1 VSQPFASSNGSALQ
15 AQTRRSTRIEK
26 SIPLIILGQNRQ
38 GEPFMER
45 TVSVSLNKHGCRY
58 SSRHDYGVGTW
69 VTLQVV
75 GLINSDEKP
84 VRALVRSVHPAASSR
99 ELQQVGV
106 ELETPSNI
114 WGVVQP
120 PKDWLKEGE
129 ANSTIGPL
137 AMPVRLPEEPTNM
150 QEKASE
156 VPPKPEPKKAEVA
169 NFPSPSP
176 SASRN
181 LGNKK
186 KPEGSVPQRVVV
198 TPEGLLSAIQG
209 KLQQEAQ
216 KAVHAAV
223 GKEISQAVQEAL
235 QSIESARQSSVQRIE
250 ESVSKNIESA
260 ATASKEEASAEIAT
274 QWKAELETYRG
285 RTEEVT
291 QRLEQQ
297 AAELRRELATA
308 QQYVEKLTR
317 EIQPQIPG
325 RLAEAVTHASKEFDS
340 AAAVIMD
347 RRYERLRESVQVA
360 TQEALLKL
368 NARSAELQAQV
379 QSTMNSSLEE
389 FRRETELHANLTLAE
404 TKDRATSA
412 LSSLDAENSA
422 ACEARRQALETD
434 LARFAERATDQFHKG
449 MNAFLHSCLVAA
461 VSAIDEHSANTV
473 IGLMKESAKAIE
485 ESSSASQTAEESTT
499 LPDTGGNN
507 SQVH

>member
-1 VSQPFASSNGSALQ
+1 
-15 AQTRRSTRIEK
+15 
-26 SIPLIILGQNRQ
+26 
-38 GEPFMER
+38 MER

-58 SSRHDYGVGTW
+58 SSRHDYGVGTS

-75 GLINSDEKP
+75 GLINSDQKP
-84 VRALVRSVHPAASSR
+84 VRAVVRSIHPAASSR

-106 ELETPSNI
+106 ELETPTNI
-114 WGVVQP
+114 WGIAQP

-129 ANSTIGPL
+129 TNSSAGPL
-137 AMPVRLPEEPTNM
+137 AMPIRLPEESATTDNESRQIPI
-150 QEKASE
+150 KSE
-156 VPPKPEPKKAEVA
+156 VKKAEVA
-169 NFPSPSP
+169 SFPSPSP
-176 SASRN
+176 SVSRN
-181 LGNKK
+181 PSKK
-186 KPEGSVPQRVVV
+186 KPEASVPQRVVV
-198 TPEGLLSAIQG
+198 TPEGLLSAIHG
-209 KLQQEAQ
+209 KLQQEAE
-216 KAVHAAV
+216 KAVHAAA
-223 GKEISQAVQEAL
+223 GREIGQALREAL
-235 QSIESARQSSVQRIE
+235 RSIESARQSSVQHIE
-250 ESVSKNIESA
+250 ESVAKHVEDSKTGFREESN
-260 ATASKEEASAEIAT
+260 TEIIA
-274 QWKAELETYRG
+274 QWKSELETHR
-285 RTEEVT
+285 RHAEEVA

-297 AAELRRELATA
+297 AAELRRELAAA

-325 RLAEAVTHASKEFDS
+325 RLTEAVAQASKEFDS

-379 QSTMNSSLEE
+379 QTTMNSSLEE
-389 FRRETELHANLTLAE
+389 FRRETELHANLTLGD
-404 TKDRATSA
+404 TKDRASSA
-412 LSSLDAENSA
+412 LSSLDAEHRA

-485 ESSSASQTAEESTT
+485 ENSSASRTGEESTT
-499 LPDTGGNN
+499 TPDVTNN

>member
-1 VSQPFASSNGSALQ
+1 VSQRFASSNGSALP

-75 GLINSDEKP
+75 GLINSEEKP

-106 ELETPSNI
+106 ELESPSNI
-114 WGVVQP
+114 WGIVQP
-120 PKDWLKEGE
+120 PKDWSKEAE
-129 ANSTIGPL
+129 ANATIGPL
-137 AMPVRLPEEPTNM
+137 AMPVRLPEEPVNI
-150 QEKASE
+150 QEKLSE
-156 VPPKPEPKKAEVA
+156 VPIKSEPKKAEVT

-181 LGNKK
+181 PSKK

-209 KLQQEAQ
+209 KLQQQAE

-223 GKEISQAVQEAL
+223 GKEISQAMQEAL
-235 QSIESARQSSVQRIE
+235 RSIESARQSSVQRIE
-250 ESVSKNIESA
+250 ESVPKGIEA
-260 ATASKEEASAEIAT
+260 GTAASKEESSAETAT
-274 QWKAELETYRG
+274 QWKAELEIYRG
-285 RTEEVT
+285 RTEEMA

-297 AAELRRELATA
+297 AAELRREVAAA

-325 RLAEAVTHASKEFDS
+325 RLSEAVTHASKEFDS

-368 NARSAELQAQV
+368 NARSAELQAQA
-379 QSTMNSSLEE
+379 QTTMNSNLEE

-412 LSSLDAENSA
+412 LSSLDAENRA

-434 LARFAERATDQFHKG
+434 LERFAERATDQFHKG

-485 ESSSASQTAEESTT
+485 ENSSASRTAEEDTT
-499 LPDTGGNN
+499 PPDTGNN

>member
-1 VSQPFASSNGSALQ
+1 VSQPLAYSNGSALS
-15 AQTRRSTRIEK
+15 AQTRRSTRIER

-75 GLINSDEKP
+75 GLINSEEKP

-114 WGVVQP
+114 WGIVQP

-129 ANSTIGPL
+129 ANLTIGPL
-137 AMPVRLPEEPTNM
+137 AMPVRLPEPADTKED
-150 QEKASE
+150 SHE
-156 VPPKPEPKKAEVA
+156 VPTKSEPKKAEVA
-169 NFPSPSP
+169 SFPSPSP

-181 LGNKK
+181 TSKK
-186 KPEGSVPQRVVV
+186 KPEASVPQRVVV
-198 TPEGLLSAIQG
+198 TSEGLLSAIQG
-209 KLQQEAQ
+209 KLQKEAE
-216 KAVHAAV
+216 KAVHAAA
-223 GKEISQAVQEAL
+223 GKEISQALQDAL
-235 QSIESARQSSVQRIE
+235 RSIESARQSSVQHIE
-250 ESVSKNIESA
+250 ESVPKGIDASK
-260 ATASKEEASAEIAT
+260 TGSKEEPNPETNA

-285 RTEEVT
+285 RAEEVT

-297 AAELRRELATA
+297 AAELRRELAAA
-308 QQYVEKLTR
+308 QQYMEKLTR

-325 RLAEAVTHASKEFDS
+325 RLTEAVTHASKEFDS

-360 TQEALLKL
+360 TQEALLRL

-379 QSTMNSSLEE
+379 QTTMNASLEE

-404 TKDRATSA
+404 TKDRTTSA
-412 LSSLDAENSA
+412 LSSLDAENRA
-422 ACEARRQALETD
+422 ACEARRQELETE
-434 LARFAERATDQFHKG
+434 LARFAERATEQFHKG

-485 ESSSASQTAEESTT
+485 ESSSASQTGEESTT
-499 LPDTGGNN
+499 VPETGNN

>member
-1 VSQPFASSNGSALQ
+1 MSQPLANTNGSALS

-26 SIPLIILGQNRQ
+26 SIPLIVLGQNRQ

-75 GLINSDEKP
+75 GLINSEEKP

-106 ELETPSNI
+106 ELEMPSNI

-129 ANSTIGPL
+129 TNSLSPF
-137 AMPVRLPEEPTNM
+137 ARPDRLPEEPGITRN
-150 QEKASE
+150 ESRE
-156 VPPKPEPKKAEVA
+156 VPAKSEPKKAEVA
-169 NFPSPSP
+169 SFPSPSP
-176 SASRN
+176 SVSRN
-181 LGNKK
+181 PTKK
-186 KPEGSVPQRVVV
+186 KPEASVPQRVVV

-209 KLQQEAQ
+209 KLQQEAE
-216 KAVHAAV
+216 KAVHAAA
-223 GKEISQAVQEAL
+223 GKEVSQALQEAL
-235 QSIESARQSSVQRIE
+235 HSIESARQSSVQRIE
-250 ESVSKNIESA
+250 ESVPKGIE
-260 ATASKEEASAEIAT
+260 ASKPSSREESDPETIA
-274 QWKAELETYRG
+274 QWKAEMETYRG
-285 RTEEVT
+285 RAEEVA

-297 AAELRRELATA
+297 AAELRRELAAA
-308 QQYVEKLTR
+308 QQYMEKLTR

-325 RLAEAVTHASKEFDS
+325 RLSEAVTQASKEFDS

-368 NARSAELQAQV
+368 NARSAEVQAQV
-379 QSTMNSSLEE
+379 QTTMNSSLEE
-389 FRRETELHANLTLAE
+389 FRRETELHGNLTLAE

-412 LSSLDAENSA
+412 LSSLDAENRA

-485 ESSSASQTAEESTT
+485 ESSSASRTGEESTT
-499 LPDTGGNN
+499 TPDTGNN

>member
-120 PKDWLKEGE
+120 PKDWLREGE
-129 ANSTIGPL
+129 AISTIGPL
-137 AMPVRLPEEPTNM
+137 AMPVRLSEEPTKIE
-150 QEKASE
+150 EKASE
-156 VPPKPEPKKAEVA
+156 VPTKSEPKKAEVA
-169 NFPSPSP
+169 NFPSPSLN
-176 SASRN
+176 ASRN
-181 LGNKK
+181 LSKK

-209 KLQQEAQ
+209 KLQQEAA

-235 QSIESARQSSVQRIE
+235 RSIESARQSSVQRIE
-250 ESVSKNIESA
+250 ESIPKNTEAA

-297 AAELRRELATA
+297 ATELRRELATA

-325 RLAEAVTHASKEFDS
+325 RLTEAVTHASKEFDS

-412 LSSLDAENSA
+412 LSSLDAENHA
-422 ACEARRQALETD
+422 ACDARRQALETE
-434 LARFAERATDQFHKG
+434 LAQFAERATDQFHKG